1 MPIRLLWKPV
11 KSAALW
17 ATGGVGAGW
26 VVPLALKNAGLIYS
40 SSLMTTTFC
49 GGAIVVLLP
58 LGLARGSIA
67 SVQELSEHHGKQ
79 AIQQAVDLSGG
90 KVLTS
95 ESVHRVLEQLTGGNS
110 YQGQMLRVLAS
121 PFLPSTAQMMARLQE
136 SLDDKSLQKTDG
148 QVLAAAAGGF
158 VEGFLQD
165 KKDTITMLGSL
176 GYLAC
181 LGVGFGIDY
190 TWRRAAEKTQAI
202 ADKGK
207 ETAQQIHEKLQNAKD
222 TLDKG
227 YDFARMENKVK
238 EAFDQAME
246 SLKSES
252 NQQAMK
258 EIMDDAIQLFKQ
270 VQAHCADD
278 QMVLDMRQRLEQ
290 VLRQVNERM
299 NEKDA
304 RELHEKLT
312 QSAKDYEKK
321 FQEQTQKLEL
331 QDQMEKTKEW
341 VQSTKMGGKLQQ
353 KWKDVFGQDDKK

>member
-1 MPIRLLWKPV
+1 
-11 KSAALW
+11 
-17 ATGGVGAGW
+17 
-26 VVPLALKNAGLIYS
+26 
-40 SSLMTTTFC
+40 
-49 GGAIVVLLP
+49 
-58 LGLARGSIA
+58 
-67 SVQELSEHHGKQ
+67 
-79 AIQQAVDLSGG
+79 
-90 KVLTS
+90 
-95 ESVHRVLEQLTGGNS
+95 
-110 YQGQMLRVLAS
+110 
-121 PFLPSTAQMMARLQE
+121 
-136 SLDDKSLQKTDG
+136 
-148 QVLAAAAGGF
+148 
-158 VEGFLQD
+158 
-165 KKDTITMLGSL
+165 
-176 GYLAC
+176 
-181 LGVGFGIDY
+181 
-190 TWRRAAEKTQAI
+190 
-202 ADKGK
+202 
-207 ETAQQIHEKLQNAKD
+207 
-222 TLDKG
+222 
-227 YDFARMENKVK
+227 MENKVK

-290 VLRQVNERM
+290 VLRQVNDRM

-321 FQEQTQKLEL
+321 FHEQTQKLEL